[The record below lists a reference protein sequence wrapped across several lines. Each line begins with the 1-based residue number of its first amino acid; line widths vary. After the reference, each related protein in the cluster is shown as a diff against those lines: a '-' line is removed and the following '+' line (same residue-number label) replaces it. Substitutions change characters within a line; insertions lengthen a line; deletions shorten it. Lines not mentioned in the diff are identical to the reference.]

1 MNLPIEVIE
10 AVNEARCVLFV
21 GSRFSGEAIEAEGG
35 TYPDNRDLAKDLGWT
50 RPKQLMGTRQRQG
63 IITPS
68 VTEGAKRFE
77 AGKGREGLLS
87 RLGEHLA
94 TDGVEPTAAHEVALR
109 RFPLIVTTNYDDLL
123 ERAATKMGGKARVM
137 RRGDPFPAEVD
148 LAERVIYKLRGGFDQ
163 PESLVAT
170 VADYQ
175 GLAHDAES
183 KKSIRKMLRKKVVF
197 FVGYKPDEEEFE
209 LLWNDL
215 TECYGGELPRC
226 HLSVAQGRINDYLW
240 QKWVWRGL
248 LMFTADPDECMEE
261 LEKRIDQPPEGED
274 GVG

>member
-21 GSRFSGEAIEAEGG
+21 GSRFSAESVEAAGG
-35 TYPDNRDLAKDLGWT
+35 SYPDNKALAKDLGWT

-68 VTEGAKRFE
+68 VAAGAKLFE
-77 AGKGREGLLS
+77 QKEGREGLLS
-87 RLGEHLA
+87 RLAEHLG
-94 TDGVEPTAAHEVALR
+94 TEGTEPTEAHEVALR

-123 ERAATKMGGKARVM
+123 ERAATKMGGTAQVL
-137 RRGDPFPAEVD
+137 RRGDPFPVEF
-148 LAERVIYKLRGGFDQ
+148 EEGTRTIYKMRGGFDQ
-163 PESLVAT
+163 PGDLVAT

-175 GLAHDAES
+175 RLEHDGES
-183 KKSIRKMLRKKVVF
+183 RKAIRKMLRKKVVL

-209 LLWNDL
+209 LIWSDL

-248 LMFTADPDECMEE
+248 LMFTADPDECMEA
-261 LEKRIDQPPEGED
+261 LEHHIDQSPADGEG
-274 GVG
+274 